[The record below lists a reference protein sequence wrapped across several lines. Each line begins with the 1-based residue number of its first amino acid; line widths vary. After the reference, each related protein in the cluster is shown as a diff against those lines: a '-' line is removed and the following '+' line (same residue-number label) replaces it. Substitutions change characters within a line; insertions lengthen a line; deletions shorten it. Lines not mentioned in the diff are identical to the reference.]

1 MLLTLC
7 PWQITTSSSL
17 LSDNKTHNGPLLSC
31 SELRQSRDCFN
42 QDRVPDNTMMASL
55 PATGPATPQHH
66 TFHLHKDECKLKKTN
81 WLLNNPV
88 NYFIDPMCSSLIG
101 SWSWKCGIMTLKCE
115 NYKCLAFNESK
126 MKHLSFIL
134 IVLTQI
140 THVWSQTFYVCFY
153 GDILYA
159 LQQNNW
165 QQMYTRGAKKCER
178 TVPAASDVTH
188 LDECSEPSAP
198 LSSSA
203 VALSE
208 QET

>member
-1 MLLTLC
+1 
-7 PWQITTSSSL
+7 
-17 LSDNKTHNGPLLSC
+17 
-31 SELRQSRDCFN
+31 
-42 QDRVPDNTMMASL
+42 
-55 PATGPATPQHH
+55 
-66 TFHLHKDECKLKKTN
+66 
-81 WLLNNPV
+81 
-88 NYFIDPMCSSLIG
+88 MCSSLIG

-188 LDECSEPSAP
+188 LDECSEPSAAQQ
-198 LSSSA
+198 LSSGLVRAGNLKIHSIKLNIRLLPKLR
-203 VALSE
+203 LSE
-208 QET
+208 SYSSTFATSLQMHFNNFPANEAQLKCCF